1 MPDVVVIGAGH
12 HAVVAGVLLA
22 CAGRAVT
29 VLEAQAA
36 VGGAAVTERPFAS
49 APGVG
54 ASTGAYLLGLV
65 PPELLAE
72 LGLELPLV
80 RRDPHYFLP
89 TTGRRHLLIGSD
101 AAEARRQ
108 FLDGF
113 SPADWEAH
121 VAMGEEL
128 AAMRDD
134 LAPAWLAPPLALEET
149 AERYLRPS
157 LRRTFVELCR
167 GSALDYLGR
176 FGFRSDLVVA
186 MYAVTDGL
194 PGLSAGPDAP
204 GSGHNLLVHN
214 MCRLP
219 GADGTWM
226 VVRGGMGTVT
236 RRLADLARA
245 AGATIRTG
253 ARVERVRARGGAVEG
268 VTLAGDEEVDA
279 PVVVS
284 GADPFRTVAMAGDA
298 LPPDYRAR
306 VAAMRRDG
314 ATLKLNLCLEDL
326 PRFTCRPDDPRVF
339 GPTIH
344 LLPDEEVVM
353 DEIARAHAEAAAG
366 RLPTERPIE
375 WYVHTALD
383 PSLRDDAG
391 RHSAALFVH
400 PVPYRLADSDW
411 EREAT
416 PFAERLL
423 SLCD

>member
-1 MPDVVVIGAGH
+1 
-12 HAVVAGVLLA
+12 
-22 CAGRAVT
+22 
-29 VLEAQAA
+29 
-36 VGGAAVTERPFAS
+36 
-49 APGVG
+49 
-54 ASTGAYLLGLV
+54 
-65 PPELLAE
+65 
-72 LGLELPLV
+72 
-80 RRDPHYFLP
+80 
-89 TTGRRHLLIGSD
+89 
-101 AAEARRQ
+101 
-108 FLDGF
+108 
-113 SPADWEAH
+113 
-121 VAMGEEL
+121 
-128 AAMRDD
+128 
-134 LAPAWLAPPLALEET
+134 
-149 AERYLRPS
+149 
-157 LRRTFVELCR
+157 VELCR
-167 GSALDYLGR
+167 GSALDYLRR

-236 RRLADLARA
+236 RRLADLASA
-245 AGATIRTG
+245 AGAAIRTG

-268 VTLAGDEEVDA
+268 VTLAGGEEVDA
-279 PVVVS
+279 AVVVS
-284 GADPFRTVAMAGDA
+284 GADPFRTMAMAGDV
-298 LPPDYRAR
+298 LPEDYRAR

-353 DEIARAHAEAAAG
+353 DEIARAHADAAAG
-366 RLPTERPIE
+366 RLPAEPPIE

-383 PSLRDDAG
+383 PSLRDGAG

-400 PVPYRLADSDW
+400 PVPYRLADSGWD
-411 EREAT
+411 REAT

-423 SLCD
+423 ALCDRFAPGTGALVREAQPLPPPGIEARFGMTGGHIHHVDNALGFAERLPYETPVEGLWCCGAGCHPAGSVIGAAGRNAAHLVLEAVA